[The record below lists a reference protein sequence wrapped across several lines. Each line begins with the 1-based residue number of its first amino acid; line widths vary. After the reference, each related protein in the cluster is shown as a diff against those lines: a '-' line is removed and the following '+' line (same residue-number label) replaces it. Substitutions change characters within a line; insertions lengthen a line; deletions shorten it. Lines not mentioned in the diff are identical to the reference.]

1 MRHFDLSPSCPSFH
15 WPKPVSRQCGD
26 DCCYWRG
33 VGPLDLSANHLT
45 VLSSFINVLSYFVA
59 FKRENKFDIM
69 HSDPLTRV
77 YSHWPFQLNRGI
89 TFFSYFFCSH
99 SLVLSP
105 FFRVFNVSVFVC
117 FLLPVIYIR
126 RMKREWRE
134 YKGRR
139 IFFGTRV
146 AFSYFICPFRLVRY
160 YYFSVSPY

>member
-1 MRHFDLSPSCPSFH
+1 MRHFALSPSCPSFH

-77 YSHWPFQLNRGI
+77 YSHWPFQLNKGI
-89 TFFSYFFCSH
+89 TFFSYFFLFTLSCS
-99 SLVLSP
+99 
-105 FFRVFNVSVFVC
+105 FAVFSGVQCIGFC
-117 FLLPVIYIR
+117 LFLAPRYLYSTH
-126 RMKREWRE
+126 E
-134 YKGRR
+134 
-139 IFFGTRV
+139 TRV
-146 AFSYFICPFRLVRY
+146 ARV
-160 YYFSVSPY
+160 

>member
-89 TFFSYFFCSH
+89 TFFSYFFLFTLSCS
-99 SLVLSP
+99 
-105 FFRVFNVSVFVC
+105 FAVFSGVQCIGFC
-117 FLLPVIYIR
+117 LFLAPRYLYSTH
-126 RMKREWRE
+126 E
-134 YKGRR
+134 
-139 IFFGTRV
+139 TRV
-146 AFSYFICPFRLVRY
+146 ARV
-160 YYFSVSPY
+160 